1 MHFIVTRFRFFIICF
16 ILFLIHTQ
24 SFGQQKESWKTINN
38 DTFSIQFPPS
48 WTLEETV
55 TYGTRFILFAP
66 QQDEENDFSE
76 NLNLVMENLNGRYVT
91 LNAYMDNTETQLEEY
106 ITDLKMLEDKRVTI
120 GNDEYH
126 QLVYKGTS
134 GKRKLIFEQR
144 FWVRSKFA
152 YVLTFTSQESTYDSY
167 RKAAEEIMDTFNPIK

>member
-1 MHFIVTRFRFFIICF
+1 MHFIFTHLRL
-16 ILFLIHTQ
+16 ILLCIFLVLIHSQ

-38 DTFSIQFPPS
+38 DTFSIQFPPD
-48 WTLEETV
+48 WTLEETI

-76 NLNLVMENLNGRYVT
+76 NLNLVLENLNGRYVT

-126 QLVYKGTS
+126 QLVYRGTS
-134 GKRKLIFEQR
+134 GKKKLIFEQR

-152 YVLTFTSQESTYDSY
+152 YVLTFTTQESTYNPY
-167 RKAAEEIMDTFNPIK
+167 RKTADEIMDTFNPIK